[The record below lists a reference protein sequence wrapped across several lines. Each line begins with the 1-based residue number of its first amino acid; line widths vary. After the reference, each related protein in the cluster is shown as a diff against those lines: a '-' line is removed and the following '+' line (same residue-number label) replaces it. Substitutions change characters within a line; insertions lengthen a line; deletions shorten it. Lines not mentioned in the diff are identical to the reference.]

1 MIKIYHNPRCRKSR
15 EALQYLE
22 KTGHPF
28 EVVFYLKQALTTS
41 ELQKLIEQLNIRPEA
56 LIRTEEAL
64 WKSQFKGKHLSDNAL
79 IDLMIKE
86 PKLMQRPIVVCRNK
100 AIIARPVNVLENF
113 IQL

>member
-22 KTGHPF
+22 KTGHPI
-28 EVVFYLKQALTTS
+28 EVVLYLKHPLTTS
-41 ELQKLIEQLNIRPEA
+41 KLQKLIEQLNIRPEA

-64 WKSQFKGKHLSDNAL
+64 WKTQYRGKELSDEAL

-86 PKLMQRPIVVCRNK
+86 PRLMQRPIVVYKDK
-100 AIIARPVNVLENF
+100 AIIARPADILDNF
-113 IQL
+113 IEL